1 MKGIPFILLLIVQV
15 YLLSTNFYS
24 ISADEA
30 GHTIEA
36 VRFYQG
42 ASLFSIWLPFEKVF
56 LGFFLLFGDM
66 FWMPRIISM
75 IFGHLCLASLILV
88 ASELFDSGM
97 VIILTGIIGA
107 ISLIAVFSVLPL
119 TEIYF
124 FTFVLLS
131 VYFLLKKSNW
141 VYLSTILMTTVRFEG
156 WIFAF
161 IIMLI
166 LYKKDGLKV
175 FGLMVFPLFWVILG
189 YFETGSLT
197 GFITQVSAR
206 KRVWRTED
214 SILYNF
220 LLLSV
225 HSGLIIGIFYL
236 KKNKRYLWI
245 FITTLI
251 IWQIGTS
258 LSGATATHNVWRTG
272 LIWMIML
279 IPFTSY
285 MITQLYKNQKILGV
299 GLLILLGYLT
309 ISGTLTRTKES
320 YTKIED
326 LEAGKFI
333 KENSGTYVMPK
344 YGWEFT
350 NLLVTSGRQIDY
362 KDKITDLNYDYI
374 ILSTQA
380 KLPIVYQNNK
390 WFIHKLRK

>member
-42 ASLFSIWLPFEKVF
+42 SPLFGIWLPFEKVF

-245 FITTLI
+245 FLTTLI

-272 LIWMIML
+272 LLWNILL
-279 IPFTSY
+279 IPLFAAFILKIHS
-285 MITQLYKNQKILGV
+285 KSKILS
-299 GLLILLGYLT
+299 LSLACLILYLNVA
-309 ISGTLTRTKES
+309 LTQHHTKES

-350 NLLVTSGRQIDY
+350 NLLVTSGKEITY
-362 KDKITDLNYDYI
+362 LDKITDLDYDYI
-374 ILSTQA
+374 ILRQSANLEMVFT
-380 KLPIVYQNNK
+380 NNK